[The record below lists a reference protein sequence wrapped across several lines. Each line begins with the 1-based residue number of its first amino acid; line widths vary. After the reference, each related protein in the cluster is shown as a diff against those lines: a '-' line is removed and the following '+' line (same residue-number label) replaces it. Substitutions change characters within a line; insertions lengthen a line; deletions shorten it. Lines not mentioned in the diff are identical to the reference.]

1 MKLMPL
7 VVLLSSVMTAG
18 AAQAESIKFAM
29 EATYPPFEYTND
41 KNELVGFD
49 VDVANALCVELKAE
63 CSFHNQAF
71 DSLIPAL
78 KFRRYDAAISAMDIT
93 AERLEQVAFSD
104 AYYDN
109 SASFISADGKFSDT
123 DALKGK
129 RVGVQNGSTHQK
141 YITEQLP
148 GVEAVPYAS
157 YQNAFIDMK
166 NGRID
171 AVFGDTAVVA
181 EWLKKDDALAT
192 VGKPVTDTKY
202 FGQGFGIAVNQE
214 NQELV
219 KKLNQALASIQKDG
233 TYKTIYDKWF
243 Q

>member
-7 VVLLSSVMTAG
+7 VVLLSSVMAAG

-49 VDVANALCVELKAE
+49 VDVANALCEKLKAE

-104 AYYDN
+104 TYYDN
-109 SASFISADGKFSDT
+109 SASFIGADGKFGDIK
-123 DALKGK
+123 ALKGK

-141 YITEQLP
+141 YVTEQLP

-181 EWLKKDDALAT
+181 EWLKKDDTLAT
-192 VGKPVTDTKY
+192 VGKPVTDTNY
-202 FGQGFGIAVNQE
+202 FGQGFGIAVNQD
-214 NQELV
+214 NQALV